1 MTAAPNPLFI
11 ETSGR
16 RLFALYHAAG
26 EDRKGSVLMLPPFAE
41 EMNMSR
47 RMGYLAG
54 RAISAAG
61 YDFLHLDLTGTGESS
76 GDFEDADWETWQQDA
91 AAAADW
97 LARETGQVPAVLGL
111 RAGALLAAD
120 TAFDR
125 RGLIFWQPVGNG
137 ETMLNQFL
145 RIRVAAGL
153 TGSGD
158 KETTK
163 DLRAEWAAGNPVEVA
178 GYMVSPA
185 LAAGLDALRLADMT
199 PGPNTAVTWL
209 ETGTPGG
216 DPTPGSQRI
225 IDAWSAAG
233 IEVTATVCEGE
244 PFWTIQ
250 ETTLA
255 PALIDA
261 TVAALAGR

>member
-1 MTAAPNPLFI
+1 MTAALNPFFI
-11 ETSGR
+11 DTSGR
-16 RLFALYHAAG
+16 RLFALHHAPEG
-26 EDRKGSVLMLPPFAE
+26 DRKGSVLMLPPFAE

-47 RMGYLAG
+47 RMSYLAG
-54 RAISAAG
+54 RTISAAG
-61 YDFLHLDLTGTGESS
+61 YDFLSLDLTGTGESS

-97 LARETGQVPAVLGL
+97 LARETGETPVVLGL

-125 RGLIFWQPVGNG
+125 KGLIFWQPVGNG

-153 TGSGD
+153 TGSDD

-163 DLRAEWAAGNPVEVA
+163 DLRAEWSAGNPVEVA
-178 GYMVSPA
+178 GYMVGPA
-185 LAAGLDALRLADMT
+185 LAAGLDVLRLADMT
-199 PGPNTAVTWL
+199 PSPDTRVKLL

-216 DPTPGSQRI
+216 DATPGSQRI
-225 IDAWSAAG
+225 IGAWTEAG
-233 IEVTATVCEGE
+233 IDVSTVVCAGE

-250 ETTLA
+250 ETTIA

-261 TVAALAGR
+261 TVAALAGP